1 MSRDLRAFVT
11 DFVVP
16 LLAGDDV
23 WIGRP
28 LRPRDR
34 DEWAVGLASTSMPDV
49 AFWRLRRAQLL
60 TAHPALPD
68 PDIDELSLWIGL
80 HNLLV
85 FEHPDRQR
93 VWARGIT
100 WRRLEGATRT
110 LLTLPQP
117 EDGEALVARHLSVGA
132 FVDLV
137 RAEVVVAT
145 AVGDVRVPAVGPA
158 RRFLRGATDSSREH
172 RVPWLPQSH
181 APETERL
188 LEDALRASPLT
199 CLLRPTLAPAGWSP
213 LLAASLLLE
222 RAWARAV
229 CHAWAAPRD
238 WMRTGGAVM
247 SALLSSLPVLR
258 GARPDSGPVPQPADP
273 PFGQLA
279 LPGAVVPCDPR
290 ELGAVIGSLIH
301 LHLLKVLEL
310 DTRVGLALGSRDPGV
325 LAFLALPLLMPQLS
339 ATLGEPVPTLAADAT
354 SLPVARRW
362 TEYVDHLAELV
373 PRSVVENLLATLVGR
388 IVQPR

>member
-34 DEWAVGLASTSMPDV
+34 DEWGMHMSGTALPDV

-60 TAHPALPD
+60 TAHPELPD
-68 PDIDELSLWIGL
+68 PDIDELSLWLGL

-85 FEHPDRQR
+85 FEHPDRPR

-110 LLTLPQP
+110 LLTLPHP
-117 EDGEALVARHLSVGA
+117 DDAPTLVARHLAVGA

-158 RRFLRGATDSSREH
+158 RRFLRGTAESSREH

-213 LLAASLLLE
+213 LLATSLLRD

-229 CHAWAAPRD
+229 CHAWATPRD

-247 SALLSSLPVLR
+247 SALLPSLPAVRTARSDSPPLPPAPSQP
-258 GARPDSGPVPQPADP
+258 GA
-273 PFGQLA
+273 QLA

-290 ELGAVIGSLIH
+290 ELGALIGSLIH

-310 DTRVGLALGSRDPGV
+310 DTRVGLALGSREPGV
-325 LAFLALPLLMPQLS
+325 LAFLALPLLLPQLS
-339 ATLGEPVPTLAADAT
+339 PVLGEPVPTLAPDAT
-354 SLPVARRW
+354 ALPVARRW

-388 IVQPR
+388 IVQPT

>member
-1 MSRDLRAFVT
+1 MT

-34 DEWAVGLASTSMPDV
+34 DEWAVELSGMSIPEV

-60 TAHPALPD
+60 TAHPSLPD
-68 PDIDELSLWIGL
+68 PEIDELSLWLGL

-85 FEHPDRQR
+85 FEHPDRPR
-93 VWARGIT
+93 VWARAIT

-117 EDGEALVARHLSVGA
+117 EDAESLVARHLSVGA
-132 FVDLV
+132 FVDLA

-158 RRFLRGATDSSREH
+158 RRFLRGATDNNREH

-213 LLAASLLLE
+213 LLAASLLRE

-229 CHAWAAPRD
+229 CHAWATPRD

-247 SALLSSLPVLR
+247 SALLPSLPALR
-258 GARPDSGPVPQPADP
+258 GAPTGPLPIPGA
-273 PFGQLA
+273 QLA

-290 ELGAVIGSLIH
+290 DLGAVIGSLIH

-310 DTRVGLALGSRDPGV
+310 DTRVGLALGSREPGV
-325 LAFLALPLLMPQLS
+325 LAFLALPLLMPQLA
-339 ATLGEPVPTLAADAT
+339 ATLGEPVPTLAPDAT
-354 SLPVARRW
+354 SLPALRRW

-388 IVQPR
+388 IVQPP